1 MPVNFTRGLQPA
13 SSPPRRG
20 LPDLSSVVPDPGCA
34 GVVGQPPGGPL
45 SRTRSK
51 KEQRKEIDGRWHRD
65 QSCVVRVPLRAL
77 RFVPK
82 NLEFAEDTYI
92 QETMSSH
99 AYLVEKERKENC
111 PFILSAFPAFTK

>member
-13 SSPPRRG
+13 SSPPRPG
-20 LPDLSSVVPDPGCA
+20 LPELSSAVPDPGC
-34 GVVGQPPGGPL
+34 PGGPL

-51 KEQRKEIDGRWHRD
+51 KEQRKEIDCRWHRD

-92 QETMSSH
+92 QETMSSY

-111 PFILSAFPAFTK
+111 PFILSTFPAFTK